1 MKNYEKTVLLFM
13 NIRAKPYFLL
23 KINLIDL
30 NFEILAGRKSEEVH
44 LFLKNFSELSLCSFK
59 CLLEKSKKSFDETAI
74 LWLSPKTGNFRMAPL
89 SVTPLTLFLKSDR
102 KKKLMMTKVD
112 SVLFL
117 HWGMELLIKDQTLLV

>member
-1 MKNYEKTVLLFM
+1 MKNYEKNSFIVYEY
-13 NIRAKPYFLL
+13 RRKPCFLL

-59 CLLEKSKKSFDETAI
+59 CLLGKSKKSFNGTAI

-102 KKKLMMTKVD
+102 KKN
-112 SVLFL
+112 
-117 HWGMELLIKDQTLLV
+117 